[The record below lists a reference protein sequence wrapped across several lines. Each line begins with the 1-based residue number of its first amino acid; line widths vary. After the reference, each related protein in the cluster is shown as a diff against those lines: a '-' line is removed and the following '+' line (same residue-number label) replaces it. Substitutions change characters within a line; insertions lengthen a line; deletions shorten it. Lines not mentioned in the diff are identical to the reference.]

1 MMRFEVRT
9 KDEDVVKVDMDESF
23 VDLNSENVIHH
34 SLEGC
39 RGVGKSKEHNE
50 RFVKA
55 T

>member
-9 KDEDVVKVDMDESF
+9 EDKDIIKIDMDKAF
-23 VDLNSENVIHH
+23 IDLDSEDIIHH
-34 SLEGC
+34 CLEGH

-50 RFVKA
+50 RFIKA